1 MEEWPPRPGGP
12 AERSSTAGNRRRGGG
27 PPSSR
32 HPGQTPARTEPP
44 RQATEP
50 SRQPRPHPQPPPP
63 PAGDQPRDGQPR
75 RQQPGRQQ
83 PRRQQPRRQRP
94 GPQEPRP
101 QEPRTGKARDSQQ
114 QSRPGRP
121 PRRAERSDSTGPT
134 GKSRPTKA
142 PGPRPAPPSGSARSS
157 RYRAA
162 KAALALVSALV
173 LSLTGYGWSTF
184 KNLQNGLST
193 ADVIGFSAPDGA
205 TDILLVGNDSR
216 TDAQGNP
223 LPREVLAQLRAG
235 RNEGELTDSL
245 ILVRI
250 PNDGSRAVAISL
262 PRDLYVEMPDGFGEH
277 KLNSAYSRAKGYT
290 AEQLVAEGA
299 DPVTVRNESISA
311 GRKLLLHTVEDLTGV
326 GIDHYAEIN
335 LLGFSLLTE
344 AVGGVEVCL
353 KAPVDDKFSGANFPA
368 GPQTITGPDAL
379 AFVRQR
385 HGLPRGDLDR
395 VVRQQVFLA
404 SLANRV
410 LSAGTLGNP
419 SRIRELIGAT
429 QQSLVLDDDFNVLD
443 FAARI
448 QGLAAGNVEFLTV
461 PLLGEAE
468 SNDEGAVLEVDPE
481 AVRAFVA
488 SAIGAAPQAVAGAP
502 ETARITVDVLNA
514 SGVTGLAGG
523 VSQQLTDRGF
533 GVGEVANAD
542 ARELSL
548 VRYPTGEQDA
558 GRTVAQ
564 ALGGLPAEEDP
575 NLPSGTVQVYLGENY
590 SGPGTDG
597 FAGHALMRLDGRPGT
612 GAVSGAFHSPAR
624 TDRTAQPPAPP
635 LVAGETPCV
644 D

>member
-1 MEEWPPRPGGP
+1 RRHPRRQEPGPKQPGQQQPRPGKARSAPPQPRPSRPAKSTDRPDRSGP
-12 AERSSTAGNRRRGGG
+12 AE
-27 PPSSR
+27 SR
-32 HPGQTPARTEPP
+32 AVPAPG
-44 RQATEP
+44 
-50 SRQPRPHPQPPPP
+50 SRPTP
-63 PAGDQPRDGQPR
+63 PAAPDH
-75 RQQPGRQQ
+75 
-83 PRRQQPRRQRP
+83 
-94 GPQEPRP
+94 
-101 QEPRTGKARDSQQ
+101 
-114 QSRPGRP
+114 RP
-121 PRRAERSDSTGPT
+121 PRL
-134 GKSRPTKA
+134 
-142 PGPRPAPPSGSARSS
+142 
-157 RYRAA
+157 RAA
-162 KAALALVSALV
+162 KIALALVSALV
-173 LSLTGYGWSTF
+173 LILTGYGWSTF

-223 LPREVLAQLRAG
+223 LPRDVLAQLRAG
-235 RNEGELTDSL
+235 QNEGELTDTM

-277 KLNSAYSRAKGYT
+277 KLNSAYSRAKGH
-290 AEQLVAEGA
+290 AAGQLVEDGA
-299 DPVTVRNESISA
+299 DPATVHNESISA
-311 GRKLLLHTVEDLTGV
+311 GRKLLLQTVEDLTGV

-344 AVGGVEVCL
+344 AVGGVQVCL
-353 KAPVDDKFSGANFPA
+353 KAPVHDEFSGADFPA

-410 LSAGTLGNP
+410 LSAGTLSNP
-419 SRIRELIGAT
+419 GRIRELVGAT
-429 QQSLVLDDDFNVLD
+429 QQSLVLDDNFNVLD

-461 PLLGEAE
+461 PLLGEAQ
-468 SNDEGAVLEVDPE
+468 SDDEGAVLQADPE
-481 AVRAFVA
+481 AVQAFAA
-488 SAIGAAPQAVAGAP
+488 SAIGMGPQSGAGAP
-502 ETARITVDVLNA
+502 ETTRITVDVLNA
-514 SGVTGLAGG
+514 SGVTGLASG
-523 VSQQLTDRGF
+523 VSQQLTDQGF
-533 GVGEVANAD
+533 GTGTVDNAD

-558 GRTVAQ
+558 ARTVAE
-564 ALGGLPAEEDP
+564 ALGGLPSEEDP

-597 FAGHALMRLDGRPGT
+597 FAGHSLMRLDGRSAT
-612 GAVSGAFHSPAR
+612 GAVSGASHSPVRPGQA
-624 TDRTAQPPAPP
+624 AQPPPPPTLP
-635 LVAGETPCV
+635 LVAGDTPCV